1 MKTILATS
9 LAVVPLAGPA
19 AAREIRRRLLLQAR
33 RQF

>member
-19 AAREIRRRLLLQAR
+19 AAREIRRRPRLKAPR
-33 RQF
+33 PV